1 MQQIQIALPDELASF
16 LKEKWGNLER
26 KLIEIIVVEAY
37 REGSIS
43 SGKLRELLGFS
54 SPLEIEAAIRDASV
68 EVLDGNCSPFQL
80 KEMVETTQVTE
91 NALSLLSLIYEH
103 QPDILAAIID
113 DNLAL
118 LPGGEDWKFGRRN
131 K

>member
-43 SGKLRELLGFS
+43 NGKLREILGFS
-54 SPLEIEAAIRDASV
+54 TPLEADKFLKAKGVD
-68 EVLDGNCSPFQL
+68 LDYDEEDFISDRQTHELLEQEGKL
-80 KEMVETTQVTE
+80 KK
-91 NALSLLSLIYEH
+91 L
-103 QPDILAAIID
+103 
-113 DNLAL
+113 
-118 LPGGEDWKFGRRN
+118 
-131 K
+131 

>member
-26 KLIEIIVVEAY
+26 KLMEIIAIEAY

-54 SPLEIEAAIRDASV
+54 TPLEADKFLKDRGVD
-68 EVLDGNCSPFQL
+68 LDYDEEDFIADRQTHEQL
-80 KEMVETTQVTE
+80 EKEGK
-91 NALSLLSLIYEH
+91 LKSL
-103 QPDILAAIID
+103 
-113 DNLAL
+113 
-118 LPGGEDWKFGRRN
+118 
-131 K
+131 

>member
-26 KLIEIIVVEAY
+26 KLMEIIAIEAY

-54 SPLEIEAAIRDASV
+54 TTLEADKFLKDRGVD
-68 EVLDGNCSPFQL
+68 LDYDEEDFIADRQTHEQL
-80 KEMVETTQVTE
+80 EKEGK
-91 NALSLLSLIYEH
+91 LKSL
-103 QPDILAAIID
+103 
-113 DNLAL
+113 
-118 LPGGEDWKFGRRN
+118 
-131 K
+131 

>member
-26 KLIEIIVVEAY
+26 KLMEIIVVEAY

-54 SPLEIEAAIRDASV
+54 TPLEADKFLKSKGV
-68 EVLDGNCSPFQL
+68 DLDYDEEDFIADRQTHKQL
-80 KEMVETTQVTE
+80 EKEGK
-91 NALSLLSLIYEH
+91 LKRL
-103 QPDILAAIID
+103 
-113 DNLAL
+113 
-118 LPGGEDWKFGRRN
+118 
-131 K
+131 